1 MFTVDVACATS
12 AVRLRPR
19 QSRIVIMNEGAQVR
33 NLFLVNEGEVRAKG
47 GVYLENATKNR
58 TTLTGSGV
66 RGEEE
71 RHSAWDLDRGYT
83 LGHVRRLQRL
93 QREAS
98 NASSRA
104 VHRATH

>member
-1 MFTVDVACATS
+1 
-12 AVRLRPR
+12 
-19 QSRIVIMNEGAQVR
+19 MNEGAQVR

-71 RHSAWDLDRGYT
+71 RHSAWDLDRG
-83 LGHVRRLQRL
+83 
-93 QREAS
+93 
-98 NASSRA
+98 
-104 VHRATH
+104 